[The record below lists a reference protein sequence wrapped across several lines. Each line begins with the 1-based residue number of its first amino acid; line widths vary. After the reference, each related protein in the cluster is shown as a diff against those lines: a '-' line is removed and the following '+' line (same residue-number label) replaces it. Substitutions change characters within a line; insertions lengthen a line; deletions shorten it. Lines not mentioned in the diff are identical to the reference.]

1 MVVESL
7 LKITANRTIKNM
19 RDFLKYTFASLVGQ
33 LVFYSLAASGLIFLL
48 IAAATRDTEP
58 QVRNKSVLVFDLS
71 LNITDSSRASGTG
84 ELIQQAVSGEED
96 NSITLR
102 TVLDAIEKATKDR
115 RIVGIY
121 LDGNGESGSVGAG
134 YATLKEV
141 RQALE
146 KFKASGKKI
155 IAYDADWDEQSYY
168 LGSVADTVVVNPL
181 GAMEMNG
188 LRAEQMFLA
197 GALEKYGI
205 GVQVI
210 RVGKYKSAVEPFVLQ
225 KLSDENRQ
233 QTQRLLNDIWGE
245 FRNTVGKSR
254 ELSPQQVQAIA
265 DNKGVLNPEEAQ
277 KSRLVDKVAY
287 FDQVVADLKQLTESK
302 EDDRTFKQI
311 SLPTYVRV
319 SPKTVGI
326 KRQSRNKIAVIYAE
340 GEIVSGQGGVRQVG
354 GDRLASQLR
363 RLRLDDDI
371 KAVVL
376 RVNSPGGS
384 ATASE
389 VIQREV
395 RLIREKKPII
405 VSMGNVAASGGYWI
419 STYANRIFAEPNT
432 ITGSIGV
439 YGLLLDVQ
447 KLANNNGITW
457 DGVKTGRYA
466 DAQTISRPKTDQEL
480 AIYQQSVNRIYYQFL
495 GKVANS
501 RKLSTNKVEAIA
513 QGRVWSGL
521 AAKQIGLVDEIGGLD
536 QAVAFAAKQA
546 KLDDDWELQEY
557 PRSRSLEER
566 LFKNLGG
573 DSVRVDGDDFTPKAT
588 QSDPLTLAYQQ
599 LQKELTMLKSM
610 NDPVNVY
617 ARLPFN
623 FQID

>member
-1 MVVESL
+1 
-7 LKITANRTIKNM
+7 M

-33 LVFYSLAASGLIFLL
+33 LAFCALAASGLVFLL

-84 ELIQQAVSGEED
+84 ELIQQAVSGEDED
-96 NSITLR
+96 SITLR

-155 IAYDADWDEQSYY
+155 IAYDANWDEPSYY

-181 GAMEMNG
+181 GAMEING

-225 KLSDENRQ
+225 KLSEENRA

-265 DNKGVLNPEEAQ
+265 DNKGVLNSDEA
-277 KSRLVDKVAY
+277 KKARLVDKVAY
-287 FDQVVADLKQLTESK
+287 FDQVVADLKKLTDSK

-311 SLPTYVRV
+311 SLSTYARV
-319 SPKTVGI
+319 SPRTVGI
-326 KRQSRNKIAVIYAE
+326 KRQSDNKIAVIYAE
-340 GEIVSGQGGVRQVG
+340 GEIVNGQGSVRQVG
-354 GDRLASQLR
+354 GDRLAAQLR
-363 RLRLDDDI
+363 RLRLDDDV

-405 VSMGNVAASGGYWI
+405 VSMGDVAASGGYWI

-439 YGLLLDVQ
+439 FGLLLDVQ

-466 DAQTISRPKTDQEL
+466 DSQTISRPKTPQEL

-501 RKLSTNKVEAIA
+501 RNLPTNKVQEIA

-536 QAVAFAAKQA
+536 KAVAFAAKQA

-566 LFKNLGG
+566 LFKNLGS
-573 DSVRVDGDDFTPKAT
+573 DSASVDGDDFMPKAT
-588 QSDPLTLAYQQ
+588 QSDPLTVAYQQ

-623 FQID
+623 FRID

>member
-1 MVVESL
+1 
-7 LKITANRTIKNM
+7 M

-33 LVFYSLAASGLIFLL
+33 LLFFGLATSGLIFLL
-48 IAAATRDTEP
+48 IAAATRDTGP
-58 QVRNKSVLVFDLS
+58 QVKDKSVLVFDLS
-71 LNITDSSRASGTG
+71 LNITDSSRTSGTG
-84 ELIQQAVSGEED
+84 ELIQQAVSGEEEE
-96 NSITLR
+96 SITLR
-102 TVLDAIEKATKDR
+102 TVLDSIEKAAKDK

-121 LDGNGESGSVGAG
+121 LDGSGEGTTGAG

-146 KFKASGKKI
+146 KFKASGKKV
-155 IAYDADWDEQSYY
+155 IAYDVDWDERTYY
-168 LGSVADTVVVNPL
+168 LGSVANTVVVNPF
-181 GAMEMNG
+181 GVMEING
-188 LRAEQMFLA
+188 MRTEQMFLA
-197 GALEKYGI
+197 GALQKYGV

-210 RVGKYKSAVEPFVLQ
+210 RVGKYKSAVEPFLLQ
-225 KLSDENRQ
+225 KLSQENRQ

-245 FRNTVGKSR
+245 FRAAVGKSR
-254 ELSPQQVQAIA
+254 KLSPQQVQAIA
-265 DNKGVLNPEEAQ
+265 DSRGLLNPEEAT
-277 KSRLVDKVAY
+277 KNRLVDKVAY
-287 FDQVVADLKQLTESK
+287 FDQVVADLKQLTGSK
-302 EDDRTFKQI
+302 KDDRTFKQI
-311 SLPTYVRV
+311 NLATYARVPEKSL
-319 SPKTVGI
+319 GI
-326 KRQSRNKIAVIYAE
+326 GRQSQNKIAVVYAE
-340 GEIVSGQGGVRQVG
+340 GEIVNGRGSVRQVG

-363 RLRLDDDI
+363 QMRMDKDV

-395 RLIREKKPII
+395 RLIREQKPVI
-405 VSMGNVAASGGYWI
+405 VSMGDVAASGGYWI

-439 YGLLLDVQ
+439 FGLLLDVQ

-457 DGVKTGRYA
+457 DVVKTGRYA
-466 DAQTISRPKTDQEL
+466 DSQTISRPKTPQEL

-501 RKLSTNKVEAIA
+501 RKLSPSKVQEIA

-521 AAKQIGLVDEIGGLD
+521 AAKQIGLVDEIGGID
-536 QAVAFAAKQA
+536 KAIDYAAKEA
-546 KLDDDWELQEY
+546 KLGDNWELQEY

-566 LFKNLGG
+566 LFKNLTG
-573 DSVRVDGDDFTPKAT
+573 DTRVSDSEFIQPKAS
-588 QSDPLTLAYQQ
+588 QSDPVTVAYQQ
-599 LQKELTMLKSM
+599 LQKELTMLGSF
-610 NDPVNVY
+610 NDPLDVY

-623 FQID
+623 FRID